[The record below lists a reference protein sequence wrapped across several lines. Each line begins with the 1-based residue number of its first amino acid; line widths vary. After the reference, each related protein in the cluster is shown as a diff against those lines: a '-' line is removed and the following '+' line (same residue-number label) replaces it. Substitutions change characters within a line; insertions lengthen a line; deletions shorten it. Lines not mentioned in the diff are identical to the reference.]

1 MIPNKKQKGHF
12 LSCSIVIRCFNEEK
26 HIGRLLHGIVQ
37 QTVQAV
43 QIIVV
48 DSGSTDATL
57 SIVSRYPV
65 KLISIK
71 PEEFSFGRS
80 LNLGCASA
88 KKEFIVLASAH
99 VYPLYK
105 DWLEQLLTPFMA
117 SEIGLVYGKQ
127 VGGYKTRLSEHR
139 IFSQW
144 FPEEQSKVQ
153 KNPFCNN
160 ANAAIPRTMWLKY
173 PYDEDLTGLEDI
185 AWAKLAL
192 NNGFRI
198 AYQPAAVV
206 AHIHD
211 ETYCQ
216 IYNRYRREAIA
227 FKRIFPEE
235 TFTSIDFLRLF
246 FSNTLADY
254 RHALQQGKFFSCW
267 RDITLF
273 RLSQFKGTYQGFR
286 ESGRVTDQV
295 KHRLYY
301 PNNQVEPVS
310 QTAKSPEQES
320 LRIDYESSGR
330 YYRGND

>member
-1 MIPNKKQKGHF
+1 VITNKKRKGHS

-26 HIGRLLHGIVQ
+26 HIGRLLHGIEQ
-37 QTVQAV
+37 QTVRAV

-88 KKEFIVLASAH
+88 NTEFIVLASAH

-105 DWLEQLLTPFMA
+105 DWLEQLLTPFMS

-127 VGGYKTRLSEHR
+127 VGGNKTRISEHR

-144 FPEEQSKVQ
+144 FPEAQTNVQ
-153 KNPFCNN
+153 KHPFCNN
-160 ANAAIPRTMWLKY
+160 ANAAIPRTMWSKY
-173 PYDEDLTGLEDI
+173 PYDEELTGLEDI
-185 AWAKLAL
+185 AWANQAM

-198 AYQPAAVV
+198 AYQPGAVV
-206 AHIHD
+206 AHIH
-211 ETYCQ
+211 EESYFQ
-216 IYNRYRREAIA
+216 VYNRYRREAIA
-227 FKRIFPEE
+227 FKRIFPAE
-235 TFTSIDFLRLF
+235 TFTGIDFLRLF
-246 FSNTLADY
+246 ISNTLSDY
-254 RHALQQGKFFSCW
+254 RHAMQQGKFLSSW
-267 RDITLF
+267 RDITHF
-273 RLSQFKGTYQGFR
+273 RLSQFKGTYLGFR
-286 ESGRVTDQV
+286 DSGRITDQI

-301 PNNQVEPVS
+301 PENKLKPNAWTPLS
-310 QTAKSPEQES
+310 QDQES
-320 LRIDYESSGR
+320 LRIDYESNSR
-330 YYRGND
+330 EFRGND